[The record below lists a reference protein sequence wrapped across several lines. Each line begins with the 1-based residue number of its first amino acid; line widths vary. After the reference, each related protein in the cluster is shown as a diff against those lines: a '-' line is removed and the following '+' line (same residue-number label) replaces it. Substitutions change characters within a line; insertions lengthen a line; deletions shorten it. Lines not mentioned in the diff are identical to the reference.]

1 MITITRTEA
10 FKAWEAEE
18 RFRLSGRRQ
27 DDLEE
32 FGRIANPS
40 ARIDVPIANPYID
53 AAAGECYGTAP
64 AGDARVMPGL
74 PDWPVGTALGYPFT
88 DTPATQD
95 HPGEAGSGDV
105 DEDETRDDAEPAAEP
120 AEVPASRACTRVGEP
135 VTVIGNLVADP
146 RLKELGSGSVVAN
159 FTIASTPRVYDET
172 TNQWKDGETVLLRA
186 SAWND
191 TARHAVASL
200 AKGVR
205 VIAVGRIKSRTFQGK
220 DGKTKTVQELLVED
234 VAVSLRFQRAAVD
247 RGRRRAGEG
256 RAAG

>member
-1 MITITRTEA
+1 MSNKEEA

-40 ARIDVPIANPYID
+40 ARINVPITDPYGD
-53 AAAGECYGTAP
+53 VAADEDYGTYP
-64 AGDARVMPGL
+64 AGDAPVMPGL
-74 PDWPVGTALGYPFT
+74 PDWPMGTSFGYPFT
-88 DTPATQD
+88 DTPATHD
-95 HPGEAGSGDV
+95 LPGEAGSGDAGE
-105 DEDETRDDAEPAAEP
+105 DDIQDETEAAAEP
-120 AEVPASRACTRVGEP
+120 TEAPSSRDGSRVGESI
-135 VTVIGNLVADP
+135 TVIGNLVADP

-159 FTIASTPRVYDET
+159 FTIASTPRVYDEDT
-172 TNQWKDGETVLLRA
+172 KRWKDGETVFLRA

-191 TARHAVASL
+191 TGRHAAASL
-200 AKGVR
+200 RKGVR

-220 DGKTKTVQELLVED
+220 DGRSRTVEELVVED
-234 VAVSLRFQRAAVD
+234 VAVSLRFQRAAID
-247 RGRRRAGEG
+247 RGQRRAGEG

>member
-1 MITITRTEA
+1 MTSTDA

-40 ARIDVPIANPYID
+40 ARINVPVTDPYGDV
-53 AAAGECYGTAP
+53 AAGEDYGIAP
-64 AGDARVMPGL
+64 AGDAPAMPGL
-74 PDWPVGTALGYPFT
+74 PDWPMGTSFGYPFT
-88 DTPATQD
+88 DTTATHDQ
-95 HPGEAGSGDV
+95 PSEAGSGGADV
-105 DEDETRDDAEPAAEP
+105 DKDRGDAEAVAGLTEAPAPDADTP
-120 AEVPASRACTRVGEP
+120 AGES
-135 VTVIGNLVADP
+135 VTVIGNLVANP
-146 RLKELGSGSVVAN
+146 RLKELGSGSAVAN

-172 TNQWKDGETVLLRA
+172 TQQWKDGEAVFLRA

-191 TARHAVASL
+191 TARHASASL
-200 AKGVR
+200 TRGSR

-220 DGKTKTVQELLVED
+220 DGQTRTVKELVVED
-234 VAVSLRFQRAAVD
+234 VAVSLRYQAATLD
-247 RGRRRAGEG
+247 RGQRRAGEG

>member
-1 MITITRTEA
+1 MTSTAADDRFTI
-10 FKAWEAEE
+10 
-18 RFRLSGRRQ
+18 SPRQ
-27 DDLEE
+27 YEDLEE

-53 AAAGECYGTAP
+53 AAAGGDYGTAP
-64 AGDARVMPGL
+64 AGDAQVMPSL

-105 DEDETRDDAEPAAEP
+105 DEDETQDDAEPAAEP
-120 AEVPASRACTRVGEP
+120 AEAPAPDAGTPMGES

-172 TNQWKDGETVLLRA
+172 TQQWRDGETVFLRA

-191 TARHAVASL
+191 TGRHTVASL

-205 VIAVGRIKSRTFQGK
+205 VIAVGRIQSRTFQGK
-220 DGKTKTVQELLVED
+220 DGRARTVQELVVED
-234 VAVSLRFQRAAVD
+234 VAVSLRFQRAALD
-247 RGRRRAGEG
+247 RGQRPAGED

>member
-1 MITITRTEA
+1 MTSTDA

-40 ARIDVPIANPYID
+40 ARINVPVTDPYGD
-53 AAAGECYGTAP
+53 AAAGEDYGTYP
-64 AGDARVMPGL
+64 AGDAPVMPGL
-74 PDWPVGTALGYPFT
+74 PDWPMGTSFGYPFT
-88 DTPATQD
+88 DTTATHDQPS
-95 HPGEAGSGDV
+95 HSGSRGDV
-105 DEDETRDDAEPAAEP
+105 DQDETPNDAAPAAELTEAP
-120 AEVPASRACTRVGEP
+120 SSRAGTRAGES

-146 RLKELGSGSVVAN
+146 RLKELGSGSAVAN

-172 TNQWKDGETVLLRA
+172 TQQWKDGEAVFLRA

-200 AKGVR
+200 RKGAR
-205 VIAVGRIKSRTFQGK
+205 VIAVGRIKSRTYQGK
-220 DGKTKTVQELLVED
+220 DGQARTVEELVVED
-234 VAVSLRFQRAAVD
+234 VAVSLRFQTAALD
-247 RGRRRAGEG
+247 RGQRRAGEG

>member
-1 MITITRTEA
+1 MTSTEA

-40 ARIDVPIANPYID
+40 ARINVPVTDPYND
-53 AAAGECYGTAP
+53 AAAGEDHGTAP
-64 AGDARVMPGL
+64 AAGDAVVVPGL
-74 PDWPVGTALGYPFT
+74 PDWPLGTSLGYPFT
-88 DTPATQD
+88 DTPATHD
-95 HPGEAGSGDV
+95 LPGGTGSGDV
-105 DEDETRDDAEPAAEP
+105 DEDETQGDAEPVAEP
-120 AEVPASRACTRVGEP
+120 TEAPASHAGNPAGES

-172 TNQWKDGETVLLRA
+172 TQQWKDGETVFLRA
-186 SAWND
+186 SAWNY
-191 TARHAVASL
+191 TARHASASL
-200 AKGVR
+200 TKGVR

-220 DGKTKTVQELLVED
+220 DRQARTVRELVVED
-234 VAVSLRFQRAAVD
+234 VAVSLRYQRAALD
-247 RGRRRAGEG
+247 RAQR
-256 RAAG
+256 

>member
-1 MITITRTEA
+1 MTSTEA

-40 ARIDVPIANPYID
+40 ARINVPVTDPYND
-53 AAAGECYGTAP
+53 AAAGEDYGTAP
-64 AGDARVMPGL
+64 AGDAPVMPGL

-88 DTPATQD
+88 DTPATHD
-95 HPGEAGSGDV
+95 LPGEEGSGDV
-105 DEDETRDDAEPAAEP
+105 YADETQDEPEAAAEP
-120 AEVPASRACTRVGEP
+120 TEAPASGAGTRAGES

-159 FTIASTPRVYDET
+159 FTIASTPRVFDET
-172 TNQWKDGETVLLRA
+172 TQQWKDGKTVFLRA

-191 TARHAVASL
+191 TGRHASASL
-200 AKGVR
+200 TKGSR
-205 VIAVGRIKSRTFQGK
+205 VIAVGRIKSRTFEGK
-220 DGKTKTVQELLVED
+220 DGRSRTVEELVVED
-234 VAVSLRFQRAAVD
+234 VAVSLRFQTAAID
-247 RGRRRAGEG
+247 RGHRRAGED